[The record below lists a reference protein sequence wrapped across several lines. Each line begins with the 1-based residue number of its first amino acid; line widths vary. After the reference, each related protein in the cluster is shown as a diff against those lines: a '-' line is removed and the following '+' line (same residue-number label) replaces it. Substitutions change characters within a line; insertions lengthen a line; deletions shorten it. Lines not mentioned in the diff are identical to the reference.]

1 METVAL
7 KEGKT
12 IVVGKFD
19 KHFSNDEYEVHFN
32 TETGMEVVKGH
43 DGTDPF
49 KTELPLLAD
58 VGIMGSCPNSC
69 DFCYQGPVAEPHM
82 SLDNFKTIIDQIKHH
97 TNQVALGGRGDP
109 NLHPRFGE
117 IIEYARSNGV
127 VPNYTTSGIHMT
139 DTQIEISKMCGAV
152 AVSDYLSDFTYSAI
166 SRLMDAGI
174 KTNIHMIFSRYTFDS
189 AMKIVCGFN
198 PWKTSQNIQAKSQ
211 VDMDRLNA
219 VIFLLFKPQGTGR
232 DKRDMIPHQWQI
244 QSFARKVFEPEC
256 KFKIGMD
263 SCLINHVLKYAEPT
277 EIQKMALDTCESS
290 RMSVYIS
297 PSMQMIPCSFADHPE
312 WGVKINGEH
321 TIDYIW
327 NRSMKFKQ
335 FRSRLKKNPSCCP
348 VGL

>member
-1 METVAL
+1 METIVL

-12 IVVGKFD
+12 IIAGQFD
-19 KHFSNDEYEVHFN
+19 KHFNNDDYEVHFN

-49 KTELPLLAD
+49 QTELPLLAD
-58 VGIMGSCPNSC
+58 VGIMGSCLNQC
-69 DFCYQGPVAEPHM
+69 EFCYQGPVKEPNM
-82 SLDNFKTIIDQIKHH
+82 KLEDFKTIIDQVKHH

-109 NLHPRFGE
+109 NLHPRFKE
-117 IIEYARSNGV
+117 IVEYARENGV
-127 VPNYTTSGIHMT
+127 VPNYTTSGIHLT
-139 DTQIEISKMCGAV
+139 DSQIEISKMCGAV
-152 AVSDYLSDFTYSAI
+152 AVSDYGSDFTYDAL

-174 KTNIHMIFSRYTFDS
+174 KTNIHMIFSRHKFDS
-189 AMKIVCGFN
+189 ALKIIHGFN
-198 PWKTSQNIQAKSQ
+198 PWLTSQHRQAKSM
-211 VDMDRLNA
+211 VDLDRLNC
-219 VIFLLFKPQGTGR
+219 VIFLLFKPQGSGR
-232 DKRDMIPHQWQI
+232 DKLSMIPHDWQI
-244 QSFARKVFEPEC
+244 ETFAKKVFDPDC

-263 SCLINHVLKYAEPT
+263 SCLVNHVLKYIEPNPM
-277 EIQKMALDTCESS
+277 QKMAIDTCESS

-297 PSMQMIPCSFADHPE
+297 PSMHMIPCSFADHPE
-312 WGVKINGEH
+312 WGVKINGKK